1 MSIWDIL
8 KIYFGSTIIHN
19 EVDLASF
26 DVDFKWEIENAL
38 KFETELT
45 VLWRCEQ
52 LNLVHI

>member
-1 MSIWDIL
+1 MVE
-8 KIYFGSTIIHN
+8 
-19 EVDLASF
+19 EVSLANF